1 MADLTDY
8 SGEFKPDLRYEDFSK
23 DTLAQLLYQ
32 FARVTNVLDGEY
44 TTEIML
50 SHGQEEALNSQYKVW
65 ERHGP
70 RVMRWIKRTL
80 NIQGDDVA
88 TYFKL
93 LQMLP
98 SFSPEHYDIE
108 WEILSPEHGIFTVTR
123 CKFLEEMEK
132 AGQGFE
138 RLICRE
144 SEPRS
149 FQMLAKEINPHMV
162 ATPLKLPP
170 RKSRD
175 EIACQFEFKI
185 ESAAQPG
192 LQLQKAR

>member
-1 MADLTDY
+1 MADLIDY
-8 SGEFKPDLRYEDFSK
+8 SGEFRPDLKYESFSK
-23 DTLAQLLYQ
+23 DTLARLLYE

-44 TTEIML
+44 TTEIMIRY
-50 SHGQEEALNSQYKVW
+50 GQEEALNSQHKVW

-70 RVMRWIKRTL
+70 RVMRWIRKTL

-88 TYFKL
+88 TYFRL

-108 WEILSPEHGIFTVTR
+108 WALLSPEHGIFTVTR

-138 RLICRE
+138 KLICGE
-144 SEPRS
+144 SEPKS
-149 FQMLAKEINPHMV
+149 FHMLAREINPRI
-162 ATPLKLPP
+162 ASRPLKLPP
-170 RKSRD
+170 RVSKD
-175 EIACQFEFKI
+175 EIACRFEFKI
-185 ESAAQPG
+185 EPTG
-192 LQLQKAR
+192 